1 MTRPIR
7 RGEGTA
13 LSRVQYAR
21 FLDVL
26 TTLSPDEW
34 AAPTDCPGWSV
45 KDVAAHVLGNLEC
58 VRSPREFLRQVGEG
72 KRLDPEH
79 PYDGL
84 NAYQVKHYAAL
95 TPDELVRRVATI
107 AEPALR
113 MRHRTPW
120 LLRHLVRPTLD
131 VAGRVPMA
139 YVLDV
144 IYTRD
149 TYMHRVDVCRAT
161 GRDLELDG
169 VEKRIVEDMVEEWAG
184 RHGQPFRL
192 TLTGPAG
199 GTYERGSGG
208 PELVCDAVEWT
219 RVTSGRGTG
228 EGLLA
233 TRVQY

>member
-1 MTRPIR
+1 MSRPIGR
-7 RGEGTA
+7 TEGTI

-26 TTLSPDEW
+26 TSLSDDEW
-34 AAPTDCPGWSV
+34 TAPTDCPEWSV
-45 KDVAAHVLGNLEC
+45 KDIAAHVLGNLEC
-58 VRSPREFLRQVGEG
+58 VRKPQEFLRQVREG
-72 KRLDPEH
+72 KRLNPKE
-79 PYDGL
+79 PYEGL
-84 NAYQVKHYAAL
+84 NAYQVKHYAPL
-95 TPDELVRRVATI
+95 TPAEITRRIATV

-113 MRHRTPW
+113 MRQRTPW
-120 LLRHLVRPTLD
+120 PLRHLIRPTLD

-139 YVLDV
+139 FVLDV

-149 TYMHRVDVCRAT
+149 TYMHRIDVCRAT
-161 GRDLELDG
+161 GRELVLDD
-169 VEKRIVEDMVEEWAG
+169 VEQRIVEDMVDEWAD

-199 GTYERGSGG
+199 GTYERGTGG
-208 PELVCDAVEWT
+208 PALECDAVEWT
-219 RVTSGRGTG
+219 RVNSGRAKG